1 MSSVSDSGS
10 LMARISSSSQ
20 ESAAET
26 QLSQEAF
33 DRLSKELR
41 DLTTRGRVEIA
52 QIIETARELGDLKE
66 NGDYHAA
73 KEEQGKM
80 EARIRQLEHLLSKAV
95 VGEGGAAE
103 GESASDGVVAL
114 GSLVTVRHDDG
125 DTETFQLASV
135 EERPG
140 ARDLLSP
147 QSPLGSALLGSKVG
161 DEVSYTVTQ
170 PSGKEIEFSVEVAG
184 VEAGGV

>member
-20 ESAAET
+20 EYTTET

-33 DRLSKELR
+33 DRLSEELR

-95 VGEGGAAE
+95 VIEDTVSSR
-103 GESASDGVVAL
+103 ESETDGVVTL
-114 GSLVTVRHDDG
+114 GSFVTVRLADG
-125 DTETFQLASV
+125 DTQTFLLASL

-147 QSPLGSALLGSKVG
+147 QSPLGSALIGSKVG
-161 DEVSYTVTQ
+161 QVVSYKVAQ
-170 PSGKEIEFSVEVAG
+170 ANGKETEFSVEVTAT
-184 VEAGGV
+184 EAGDV

>member
-1 MSSVSDSGS
+1 
-10 LMARISSSSQ
+10 MARISSSSQ

-33 DRLSKELR
+33 DRLSEELR

-95 VGEGGAAE
+95 VSEGGAAE
-103 GESASDGVVAL
+103 SEADGVVAL

-184 VEAGGV
+184 VEAGSV

>member
-1 MSSVSDSGS
+1 
-10 LMARISSSSQ
+10 MARISSSSQ
-20 ESAAET
+20 ETAGETT
-26 QLSQEAF
+26 QLSQEAY
-33 DRLSKELR
+33 DRLSEELR

-95 VGEGGAAE
+95 VGEGSATEAE
-103 GESASDGVVAL
+103 GETDGVVVL

-125 DTETFQLASV
+125 DTEIFQLASV

-170 PSGKEIEFSVEVAG
+170 PSGKEIDFSVEVVG
-184 VEAGGV
+184 VEAGSV

>member
-1 MSSVSDSGS
+1 
-10 LMARISSSSQ
+10 MARISSSSQ
-20 ESAAET
+20 EGTAET

-33 DRLSKELR
+33 DRLSEELR

-95 VGEGGAAE
+95 VIEGNAAGRGEAE
-103 GESASDGVVAL
+103 GEAADGLVAL

-147 QSPLGSALLGSKVG
+147 QSPLGSALLGSKAG

-170 PSGKEIEFSVEVAG
+170 PSGKELEFSVEVAA
-184 VEAGGV
+184 VEPGDV